1 VSEPGGA
8 SGGVLGAILAA
19 KRGEIERLG
28 QAPGAPAVRDGA
40 PAVRDG
46 AVRDGAKRARD
57 VVAALRRSPGQPLR
71 LIAENKRKSPS
82 AGALSTVLTTAE
94 RVVRYASAG
103 ATMISVLCD
112 ETFFGGSWADL
123 AGARRAL
130 DAAGHGTPLLA
141 KEFIL
146 DARQLREAQ
155 VCGADAVLLIARILD
170 EASLRA
176 LFTQARDLGLEPL
189 VEVATEDELAWAVGA
204 GARLIGVNA
213 RDLDTLVMD
222 AARAARVLD
231 AIPAGAVP
239 LYLSGLKGPDDVR
252 RVARTRAHAALLGET
267 LMRQDDPHA
276 QLTAL
281 VAAAAEP
288 PAEE

>member
-1 VSEPGGA
+1 
-8 SGGVLGAILAA
+8 VLAAILAA
-19 KRGEIERLG
+19 KRAEIERLG
-28 QAPGAPAVRDGA
+28 QGRSVAPAGRDGA
-40 PAVRDG
+40 LD
-46 AVRDGAKRARD
+46 RARD
-57 VVAALRRSPGQPLR
+57 VVASLRRSPGEPLR

-94 RVVRYASAG
+94 RVVRYAEAG
-103 ATMISVLCD
+103 ASMVSVLCD
-112 ETFFGGSWADL
+112 EAFFGGSWADL

-130 DAAGHGTPLLA
+130 DAAGHDTPVLA
-141 KEFIL
+141 KEFVL

-155 VCGADAVLLIARILD
+155 ACGADAVLLIARILD

-176 LFTQARDLGLEPL
+176 LFTEARDLGLEPL

-231 AIPAGAVP
+231 AIPPGAVP

-252 RVARTRAHAALLGET
+252 RVARTRAHAALIGET
-267 LMRQDDPHA
+267 LMRQDDPRV
-276 QLTAL
+276 QLAAL

-288 PAEE
+288 TA